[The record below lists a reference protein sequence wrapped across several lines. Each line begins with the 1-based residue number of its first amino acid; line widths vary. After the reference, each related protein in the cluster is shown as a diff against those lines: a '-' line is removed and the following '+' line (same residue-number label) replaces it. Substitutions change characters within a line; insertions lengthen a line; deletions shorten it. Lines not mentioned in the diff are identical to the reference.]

1 MLSDID
7 APSNW
12 FETFFTGPVNAFW
25 EAMMPA
31 ETTAA
36 DLAFIVRHLGVS
48 PPAHIL
54 DMPCGSGRH
63 ALGFARL
70 GYRVTGVDS
79 STDAI
84 ARASAAA
91 EGLPVRFVRADMRAF
106 VADAPFDAAICL
118 GNSTSYF
125 DADGSA
131 VFFARLAA
139 CVRSGGRLILDSSSC
154 AESLFPL
161 REHREIAFDGG
172 TYRSRFAYDA
182 MRSLLKTEARL
193 SFDGEEHELRY
204 AHHVVTTGALVR
216 ALAEA
221 GFRTEALYGDT
232 RDAPFA
238 PGSPR
243 LLLVA
248 ARMS

>member
-1 MLSDID
+1 MQSDID
-7 APSNW
+7 VPSSWYEN
-12 FETFFTGPVNAFW
+12 FFTGPVNAFW
-25 EAMMPA
+25 EAMVPA
-31 ETTAA
+31 EATKA
-36 DLAFIVRHLGVS
+36 DLDFLARHLGAA
-48 PPAHIL
+48 PPARIL
-54 DMPCGSGRH
+54 DMPCGAGRH
-63 ALGFARL
+63 ALGLARL
-70 GYRVTGVDS
+70 GYRVTGVDFS
-79 STDAI
+79 NDAV

-118 GNSTSYF
+118 GNSTGYF

-131 VFFARLAA
+131 AFFARLAA
-139 CVRSGGRLILDSSSC
+139 CIRSGGRLVLDSGSC

-193 SFDGEEHELRY
+193 SLNGDEHELRY

-232 RDAPFA
+232 RGAPFA

-248 ARMS
+248 ARAG